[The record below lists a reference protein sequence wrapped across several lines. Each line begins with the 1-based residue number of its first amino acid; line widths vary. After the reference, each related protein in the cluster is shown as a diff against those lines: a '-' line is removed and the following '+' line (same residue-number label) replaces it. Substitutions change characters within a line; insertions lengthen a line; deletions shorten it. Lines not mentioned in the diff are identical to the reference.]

1 MWRVDSGGGIRTRD
15 FQLMRLAR
23 TTGLLYPTAIN
34 LMLFLAG
41 CSVQAQEPERIPERI
56 PMAVPIVRTVD
67 SVYRVVCYY
76 AAPSGAMDCE
86 KF

>member
-1 MWRVDSGGGIRTRD
+1 MSRNAKNGAIAV
-15 FQLMRLAR
+15 LMVALTVFVAR
-23 TTGLLYPTAIN
+23 CA
-34 LMLFLAG
+34 
-41 CSVQAQEPERIPERI
+41 VQAQEPERIPERI